1 MEDKVRLYSFFAA
14 ALFILACLTYV
25 FICIWIKPAIDLT
38 VPVMGIITFLLGFY
52 YGSSKSS
59 QDKSD
64 RIEKV
69 EKKG

>member
-14 ALFILACLTYV
+14 TAFITACLAYV
-25 FICIWIKPAIDLT
+25 FICIWIKPEIDLT

-59 QDKSD
+59 QEKGDK
-64 RIEKV
+64 ITAM
-69 EKKG
+69 EKK